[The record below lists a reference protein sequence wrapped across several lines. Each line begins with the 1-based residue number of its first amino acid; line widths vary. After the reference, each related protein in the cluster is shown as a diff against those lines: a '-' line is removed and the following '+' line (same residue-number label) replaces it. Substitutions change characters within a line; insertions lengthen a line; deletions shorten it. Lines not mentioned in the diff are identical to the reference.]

1 MPQTVTVINFGH
13 PLTEEQAGQLRGQI
27 GEFALLQP
35 PPVHWEVDQPFAP
48 QVQEALEELG
58 LSPEQWQ
65 SERIVLSLPTLH
77 VAAAVMLAA
86 LHGRIGHFPA
96 IVRLRP
102 VDTPAGTSFELAEVI
117 PLDDVRRN
125 ARLCRRPALG

>member
-1 MPQTVTVINFGH
+1 MPQIVTIINFGH

-27 GEFALLQP
+27 GDFALLQP
-35 PPVHWEVDQPFAP
+35 PALHWEVNQPFAP
-48 QVQEALEELG
+48 QVQEALDDLG

-65 SERIVLSLPTLH
+65 SERIVLCLPTLH

-96 IVRLRP
+96 IVRLKP
-102 VDTPAGTSFELAEVI
+102 VETPAGTSFELAEVI
-117 PLDDVRRN
+117 PLDKVRDA
-125 ARLCRRPALG
+125 ARTCR